1 MASITLTVN
10 GATRTVDAAEDAP
23 LLYVLRN
30 QLELSGPKLGC
41 EMAQCGACAV
51 LADGEEI
58 RSCVTRAANVAGRS
72 IVTIEGLAAVW
83 AEKKGLDRA
92 QAARTL
98 HPIQQAW
105 IDLQVPQ
112 CGYCQ
117 SGMMVAA
124 ADLLERNPAPTEA
137 DIREA
142 FSNTPPSP
150 HLCRCGMYAAIIEAV
165 QRAGRAMAD

>member
-1 MASITLTVN
+1 MASLTLTVN
-10 GATRTVDAAEDAP
+10 GATRTVDVAEDTP

-30 QLELSGPKLGC
+30 ELELSGPRLGC

-51 LADGEEI
+51 LVDGKEV
-58 RSCVTRAANVAGRS
+58 RSCITRVANVAGPS

-83 AEKKGLDRA
+83 AEKKGLSSTE
-92 QAARTL
+92 AAETL

-105 IDLQVPQ
+105 IDAQVPQ

-117 SGMMVAA
+117 SGMMIAA
-124 ADLLERNPAPTEA
+124 AELLERNAAPTA
-137 DIREA
+137 GDIRDA

-150 HLCRCGMYAAIIEAV
+150 HLCRCGMYAGIIEAV
-165 QRAGRAMAD
+165 QRAARVMAD